1 MAEARYDQ
9 DVRRDKDLLPYVYA
23 ALPEPEFGDIQ
34 FDGEMV
40 FGNGEDGDVTISAD
54 TSLSEDMYYSNLII
68 DAGKTLNPNGWRVF
82 VKNTLTLNGDFGVKE
97 SVGSI
102 GVGSLSGTVAAGVSV
117 VDGLGGAGEPDGYV
131 SGYTFTGTGSVTSSV
146 GVSTSDFYDLRAA
159 INAYQQRGSDFIRG
173 KGGAGGGTGAAGVSG
188 AGAAGSY
195 PPNANT
201 VGAAGGKGSAGSGG
215 TGGGGGRGG
224 AVVMLSAR
232 VIAGTGGIY
241 CEGGG
246 GGAGSAGSPG
256 STAPSYHAPA
266 STNHHE
272 GPNYEAHTAAHDNY
286 TPGSEAGDA
295 GTPAHDSYTPGTEAG
310 DAGTAAHD
318 AYTPGAE
325 HHEAPHEAHE
335 GGVAPHDSYTPGA
348 EAHNAHYTVQ
358 NPTGFN
364 PGTPVQNH
372 HFVPAG
378 PPGVFEQVYADH
390 TNPPVPSFHHQAYPA
405 HDSYTP
411 GHEAGDAGTPDHD
424 AHDAGSDATGPGFEA
439 YDAGVPAHDAYTPGF
454 EAYDA
459 GVPAHDAYTPG
470 FEGHNPAHDATTEGS
485 PQSAHVAAQTYVGG
499 AGGTGYTGQRGGRGG
514 GGLLIVVTRD
524 AGTPGYSFNT
534 GVNGT
539 LIALDTANI

>member
-201 VGAAGGKGSAGSGG
+201 VGAPGGKGSAGTGG

-246 GGAGSAGSPG
+246 AETGSSGSPG

-295 GTPAHDSYTPGTEAG
+295 GIAP
-310 DAGTAAHD
+310 HD

-325 HHEAPHEAHE
+325 HHEAPHEAHGE
-335 GGVAPHDSYTPGA
+335 GVAPHDSYTPGV

-390 TNPPVPSFHHQAYPA
+390 TNPPVPSFHHQAFPA
-405 HDSYTP
+405 HDAYTP
-411 GHEAGDAGTPDHD
+411 GHEAGDAGTLDHD
-424 AHDAGSDATGPGFEA
+424 AHDAGSDSTG
-439 YDAGVPAHDAYTPGF
+439 PGF

-485 PQSAHVAAQTYVGG
+485 PQSSHVAAQTYVGG
-499 AGGTGYTGQRGGRGG
+499 AGGTGYAGQRGGRGG